1 MLRTLIA
8 GLIMLA
14 NASLALA
21 APITITDLAGRTVTL
36 EHPAQRIV
44 LYEARQIVAL
54 SLVDPDIASKL
65 VGWAHLDQ
73 FDTSLRQAYIDKF
86 PALASLPDVTQ
97 DNSVS
102 TELVLSTAP
111 DLVIFSGGAGI
122 TEEQAAVIAVLDH
135 AGVPSIYID
144 FRADPWEHTMPSLTL
159 LGEVLG
165 TSDQAKRFVDFYA
178 AHRNA
183 IVDRIAAANPKRPS
197 VFMFMQ
203 ASAGNELMAPG
214 KGNLGTFIEA
224 AGGRNIGADVVPGM
238 FGALSPE
245 YLLTQ
250 DPDILI
256 GTGGQWFAPE
266 KGITAGPGTSPQ
278 DLQAGI
284 HTIIGL
290 ETIKEL
296 SLIKTGK
303 VHALWHNY
311 HNSPLNVV
319 ALEAI
324 AKWVQPELFADIDP
338 QATLDEINRTFL
350 PITFGNGSWGDYAP
364 E

>member
-8 GLIMLA
+8 GVIMLA
-14 NASLALA
+14 SASLALA
-21 APITITDLAGRTVTL
+21 DPITVTDLAGRTVTL
-36 EHPAQRIV
+36 EHPAQRILLV
-44 LYEARQIVAL
+44 EARQIVAL
-54 SLVDPDIASKL
+54 SLVAPDAAQRL
-65 VGWAHLDQ
+65 VGWADNER
-73 FDTSLRQAYIDKF
+73 FDEVLRSAYIQKF
-86 PALASLPDVTQ
+86 PALADLPDVTQ

-102 TELVLSTAP
+102 TELLLSTSP
-111 DLVIFSGGAGI
+111 DLVILSGGSGI
-122 TEEQAAVIAVLDH
+122 TEEQAAVIAVLDQL
-135 AGVPSIYID
+135 GIPSIYID
-144 FRADPWEHTMPSLTL
+144 FRADPWDNTIPSLTL
-159 LGEVLG
+159 LGEVMG
-165 TSDQAKRFVDFYA
+165 TGDYAKRFIDFYT
-178 AHRNA
+178 AHRNV
-183 IVDRIAAANPKRPS
+183 IVDRVAAANPPRPS

-203 ASAGNELMAPG
+203 ASATNVLMAPG
-214 KGNLGTFIEA
+214 KSNLGTFIEA
-224 AGGRNIGADVVPGM
+224 AGGRNIGAGVVPGM

-256 GTGGQWFAPE
+256 GTGGQWFPPDQ
-266 KGITAGPGTSPQ
+266 GITAGPGTSPQ

-284 HTIIGL
+284 RTIMGA

-303 VHALWHNY
+303 IHALWHNY
-311 HNSPLNVV
+311 HNSPLNVL

-324 AKWVQPELFADIDP
+324 AKWVQPDLFADIDP
-338 QATLDEINRTFL
+338 QATLDEINRTYL